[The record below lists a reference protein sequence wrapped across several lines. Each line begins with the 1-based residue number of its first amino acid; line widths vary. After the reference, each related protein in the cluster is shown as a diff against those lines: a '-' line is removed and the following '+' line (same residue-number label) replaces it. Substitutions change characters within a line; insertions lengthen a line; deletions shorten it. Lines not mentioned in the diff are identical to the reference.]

1 PASRIQSR
9 DRCPADVGQDH
20 PGQPGQ
26 YLRASL
32 DEPGGTQPR
41 RVHQALPGL
50 LAAVTG
56 AGQQPARGAA
66 HGPSGQQG
74 LRPRLDR
81 DDEAGQPAGASHRRD
96 QRGPRPA
103 AVEPVRPGSAGL
115 RRGHRRA
122 RGKAASHAAGNS
134 RRHSQPRT
142 RPGAGRPGGQPW
154 APHPDRQRDCHR
166 LRPLNREG
174 ETAMSEANEESE
186 ISEGMGRMLRTAM
199 AGGMQ
204 MREAAARRQQAQQSQ
219 AQQADQQNQA
229 QASKVATALRQDAY
243 SREFWR
249 TAGSEAIA
257 DRMTVAGQYS
267 GQQPEARSAY
277 MHMSDVLRNAYGIN
291 IEQRN
296 RDHPT
301 SVTDRHHALRDALDD
316 YVASRRLDAD
326 ASELN
331 QQADQ
336 QQAAEPHDRAG

>member
-1 PASRIQSR
+1 
-9 DRCPADVGQDH
+9 
-20 PGQPGQ
+20 
-26 YLRASL
+26 
-32 DEPGGTQPR
+32 
-41 RVHQALPGL
+41 
-50 LAAVTG
+50 
-56 AGQQPARGAA
+56 
-66 HGPSGQQG
+66 
-74 LRPRLDR
+74 
-81 DDEAGQPAGASHRRD
+81 
-96 QRGPRPA
+96 
-103 AVEPVRPGSAGL
+103 
-115 RRGHRRA
+115 
-122 RGKAASHAAGNS
+122 
-134 RRHSQPRT
+134 
-142 RPGAGRPGGQPW
+142 
-154 APHPDRQRDCHR
+154 
-166 LRPLNREG
+166 
-174 ETAMSEANEESE
+174 MSEANEESE

-277 MHMSDVLRNAYGIN
+277 MHMSDVLRNDYGIN
-291 IEQRN
+291 IEQLN

-316 YVASRRLDAD
+316 YFASRRLDAD

-336 QQAAEPHDRAG
+336 QQAAEPHDRAGIEAGDEHGEEQSADAGTEAGDEAEQLRGQADEARDQAATRQEGEAQNLQQAGRHGSEAQQDAVHARAEESTGGRQPRPYERVPESSLSQAAQSHPQAAAARRVSATNFPSSPKAMIQQSRTPKARKNTAVAQRQNRQVEVSR